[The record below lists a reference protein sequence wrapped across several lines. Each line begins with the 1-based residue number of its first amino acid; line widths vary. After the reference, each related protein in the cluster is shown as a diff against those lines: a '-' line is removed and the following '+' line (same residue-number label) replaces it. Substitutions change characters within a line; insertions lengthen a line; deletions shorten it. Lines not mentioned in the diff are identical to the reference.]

1 MLRSNIAATA
11 RAGNRRKGP
20 LSALRAYTNHRR
32 QKSYDGERYGR
43 LSAPPGGPGQVASPF
58 LTARAGNRR
67 FWCLSAMRAHT
78 KAPYKTDLHRK
89 TLRELKRPGGPGQH
103 VALPALAAVLT
114 EGGGPAPPPSLRGGA
129 RAHPEAVRGGRHPR
143 IVAAPVL
150 AI

>member
-89 TLRELKRPGGPGQH
+89 TLRELKRPGGPGQQQQNRT
-103 VALPALAAVLT
+103 LAVLVCAA
-114 EGGGPAPPPSLRGGA
+114 GDGKLRGLACTTSLARGESVIKCLYPSEGA
-129 RAHPEAVRGGRHPR
+129 R
-143 IVAAPVL
+143 
-150 AI
+150 